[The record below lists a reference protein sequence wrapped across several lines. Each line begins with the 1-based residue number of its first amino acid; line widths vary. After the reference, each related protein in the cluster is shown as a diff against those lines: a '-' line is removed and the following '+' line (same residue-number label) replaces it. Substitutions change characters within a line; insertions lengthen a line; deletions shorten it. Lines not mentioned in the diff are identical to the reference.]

1 MQFELHGLRWCN
13 ITYAFHRECKCGKPV
28 FQTSTESVLILWHC
42 PLDTLVVLD
51 SICLRCVTFL
61 FSKHTVASCWTQRC
75 ILSSFAKNLLDSWN
89 CLKAI
94 ITRKPSFFFFTGELC
109 HISTQN
115 SQNLQRDRQRRS
127 LSNYHPLPLKSS
139 LLLTLPLPPFMPLL
153 HPWSPPGS
161 PSPPQPAPSLPST
174 ISPVT
179 SLISPPLSLCPSFPP
194 SLPWPLPVF
203 WGCSSNTHTQKHIH
217 AHTFASVIFTC
228 KHVLFM
234 WTRTQTRTQVR
245 SAGRADVKIVVW
257 KKTQKHAWCK
267 GAPSQ
272 VSTRIIR

>member
-1 MQFELHGLRWCN
+1 M
-13 ITYAFHRECKCGKPV
+13 
-28 FQTSTESVLILWHC
+28 
-42 PLDTLVVLD
+42 VLD

-61 FSKHTVASCWTQRC
+61 FSKHTVASCWTRRC
-75 ILSSFAKNLLDSWN
+75 ILPSFAKNLLDSWN

-139 LLLTLPLPPFMPLL
+139 LLLTLPLPPFTPLL

-194 SLPWPLPVF
+194 SPRGPCLFSEDALI
-203 WGCSSNTHTQKHIH
+203 THTHTHKNTYTHTHLRLWYSHANMYYSCGQARKHGH
-217 AHTFASVIFTC
+217 
-228 KHVLFM
+228 K
-234 WTRTQTRTQVR
+234 
-245 SAGRADVKIVVW
+245 
-257 KKTQKHAWCK
+257 
-267 GAPSQ
+267 
-272 VSTRIIR
+272 